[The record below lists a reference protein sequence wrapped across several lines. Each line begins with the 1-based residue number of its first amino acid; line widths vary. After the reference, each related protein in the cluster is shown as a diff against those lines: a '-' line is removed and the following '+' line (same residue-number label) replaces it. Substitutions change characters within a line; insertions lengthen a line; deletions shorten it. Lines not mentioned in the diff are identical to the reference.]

1 MILKIERY
9 GDEQDW
15 WILDDIRKM
24 SKAQFSQPTTKDF
37 SSEEAD
43 IFILDYVD
51 YLDMQGA
58 AQESSNVIKLI
69 CRLSDGSEFIV
80 LFDTLAYLLNDNG
93 KTIEKLVANYK

>member
-43 IFILDYVD
+43 IFMLDYED
-51 YLDMQGA
+51 YLEEQGSW
-58 AQESSNVIKLI
+58 QNSRNVIKII
-69 CRLSDGSEFIV
+69 CRLSNGS
-80 LFDTLAYLLNDNG
+80 
-93 KTIEKLVANYK
+93 